1 MKFMNNH
8 YGQSLIFKHA
18 RRNAPDMGDV
28 GGDGGS
34 DGDGSGGGSGDNGDG
49 DGGDNGG
56 SNESIEEL
64 RLQLAKAQAERE
76 RYKNSVDNLTKKNS
90 ELTKKNRQFMSDEQ
104 RQQADQEARDQELE
118 ELKKKVRVGEYSKR
132 LISFGMSEK
141 EADELAE
148 SMPAMED
155 SDLFFDALGSFIE
168 SIKKT
173 SGEEAVQKL
182 LKDRPDIN
190 AGNGDKKS
198 TVAEDKAVAIAKK
211 AASRAASNNIV
222 NYYKR

>member
-18 RRNAPDMGDV
+18 RHNAPDMGDV
-28 GGDGGS
+28 GGDGGT
-34 DGDGSGGGSGDNGDG
+34 DGDGSGGGSGTDG
-49 DGGDNGG
+49 SDGGDDGD
-56 SNESIEEL
+56 SLEEL
-64 RLQLAKAQAERE
+64 KAQLAKAKAESE
-76 RYKNSVDNLTKKNS
+76 RYKNSISKLTSANSDLKKQ
-90 ELTKKNRQFMSDEQ
+90 NRQLMNDDQ
-104 RQQADQEARDQELE
+104 KAQADRDERDQELE
-118 ELKKKVRVGEYSKR
+118 ELKKQVRVAAYSKR
-132 LISFGMSEK
+132 FIGFGMTEK

-148 SMPAMED
+148 ATPAMED

>member
-18 RRNAPDMGDV
+18 RQNAPDMGDV
-28 GGDGGS
+28 GGDGGT
-34 DGDGSGGGSGDNGDG
+34 DGDGSGGGSGTDG
-49 DGGDNGG
+49 SDGGDDGD
-56 SNESIEEL
+56 SLEEL
-64 RLQLAKAQAERE
+64 KAQLAKAKAESE
-76 RYKNSVDNLTKKNS
+76 RYKNSISKLTSANSDLKKQ
-90 ELTKKNRQFMSDEQ
+90 NRQLMNDDQ
-104 RQQADQEARDQELE
+104 KAQADRDERDQELE
-118 ELKKKVRVGEYSKR
+118 ELKKQVRVAAYSKR
-132 LISFGMSEK
+132 FIGFGMTEK

-148 SMPAMED
+148 ATPAMED
-155 SDLFFDALGSFIE
+155 SDLFFDALGAFIE

-182 LKDRPDIN
+182 LKDRPEIN